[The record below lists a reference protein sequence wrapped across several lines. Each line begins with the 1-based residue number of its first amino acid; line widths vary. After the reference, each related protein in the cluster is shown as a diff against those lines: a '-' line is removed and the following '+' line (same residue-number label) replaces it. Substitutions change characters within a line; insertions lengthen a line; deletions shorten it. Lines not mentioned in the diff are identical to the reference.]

1 MGRLRVRDG
10 GAMSVGCGFK
20 RGWDASAWRGRGA
33 YGWRAERAAC
43 DSSSSGVRLAAVCF
57 SLVCALRG
65 TDCAPREDMRTADL
79 VFHVEVCIQAVR
91 DVLHDSLKSK
101 RDAGTGAEALL
112 ADLKGVTLAI
122 HERISHTAR
131 HPHTH
136 VEQATHTSC
145 GQAC

>member
-1 MGRLRVRDG
+1 
-10 GAMSVGCGFK
+10 
-20 RGWDASAWRGRGA
+20 
-33 YGWRAERAAC
+33 
-43 DSSSSGVRLAAVCF
+43 
-57 SLVCALRG
+57 
-65 TDCAPREDMRTADL
+65 MRTADL

-131 HPHTH
+131 TPHIHPHTH
-136 VEQATHTSC
+136 MWSRQHTRHAAKLAEVS
-145 GQAC
+145 GYAHR